1 MQDSSDLL
9 IQTWKKSILYLCK
22 IIVLGPSDDK
32 SIIFFDPDKT
42 FHKAKG
48 EQCKRAFERI
58 WRHFQCLLP
67 TAHIRKKIVSNG
79 EYIICWNKKK
89 FIMDPNMNVGSSQD
103 FRLTWVN
110 YSQKLTESFH
120 KFLTSEI
127 LCNVT
132 LWVHENGGGNSIKA
146 HQAIL
151 SACSPWFEKILS
163 QNQHPHPIIIL
174 KDVRY
179 HDLKNII
186 RY

>member
-1 MQDSSDLL
+1 MLP
-9 IQTWKKSILYLCK
+9 KVAILK
-22 IIVLGPSDDK
+22 MEP
-32 SIIFFDPDKT
+32 
-42 FHKAKG
+42 
-48 EQCKRAFERI
+48 
-58 WRHFQCLLP
+58 
-67 TAHIRKKIVSNG
+67 
-79 EYIICWNKKK
+79 
-89 FIMDPNMNVGSSQD
+89 SSQD

-132 LWVHENGGGNSIKA
+132 LWVHESGGGSSIKA

-163 QNQHPHPIIIL
+163 QNAHPHPIIIL

-186 RY
+186 RYSNSLLFTSRVIILLLFSLGDINREIKVLLWPYWLE